1 MFLAETG
8 NPLSKRMVEDIFQET
23 SEATGLKLVPH
34 GCRHTYAT
42 IMLDALS
49 KVTGLKNGTAE
60 GTVADKYERTI
71 GDPLL
76 ILKQLLGHA
85 SIETVFTYL
94 ELTPEAQVVIED
106 ALTEWTATLA

>member
-1 MFLAETG
+1 
-8 NPLSKRMVEDIFQET
+8 MVEEVFQQA
-23 SEATGLKLVPH
+23 SEAAGLKLVPH

-42 IMLDALS
+42 IMLDALI
-49 KVTGLKNGTAE
+49 KVVGLKNGIAD
-60 GTVADKYERTI
+60 GTVVDKYESMI

-94 ELTPEAQVVIED
+94 ELTPEAQLVIED
-106 ALTEWTATLA
+106 ALTDWTATLA